1 MYEWLVDLIG
11 YIPTSTSQSQNTA
24 ILTVAGFIVVMLF
37 IITVDIF
44 INGLFSFF
52 RRKKQKGVELCL
64 K

>member
-11 YIPTSTSQSQNTA
+11 YVPTSTTQSQNSA

-52 RRKKQKGVELCL
+52 RRKK
-64 K
+64 

>member
-1 MYEWLVDLIG
+1 MYDWLVDLIG
-11 YIPTSTSQSQNTA
+11 YVPTSVNQSQNSA

-52 RRKKQKGVELCL
+52 RRKK
-64 K
+64 